1 MKQTQLILRALNEL
15 ETDAFGERLEG
26 SYLAGLWEGDGHIIL
41 PKQYPGSNKMHN
53 PILAITFSAENEPLV
68 QKLVECYGGRV
79 RRKRKE
85 EALVYIIGSHQN
97 LLKIV
102 SAMNGYLRTP
112 KIYEFNA
119 IVDYLNDKFN
129 AGLQRFDEDLR
140 TPISDNYWLAG
151 FLDADGGFK
160 IRYTA
165 KRVDQ
170 ITSAGRHTK
179 ERIEVKFAIEQRQ
192 FHPKTLLGF
201 EGIMR
206 FIADF
211 FTVNLRVSQ
220 HGGRSYWIVEVFS
233 IPKLQKLVD
242 YLSMYPLRTA
252 KFNDYKDWLQA
263 FQIVKDKLHLTE
275 PGKSE
280 IALLK
285 SRMNKR
291 RVVFDWNH
299 LKKSP

>member
-1 MKQTQLILRALNEL
+1 M
-15 ETDAFGERLEG
+15 
-26 SYLAGLWEGDGHIIL
+26 
-41 PKQYPGSNKMHN
+41 
-53 PILAITFSAENEPLV
+53 
-68 QKLVECYGGRV
+68 
-79 RRKRKE
+79 
-85 EALVYIIGSHQN
+85 
-97 LLKIV
+97 
-102 SAMNGYLRTP
+102 
-112 KIYEFNA
+112 
-119 IVDYLNDKFN
+119 
-129 AGLQRFDEDLR
+129 R

-165 KRVDQ
+165 KGVDQ
-170 ITSAGRHTK
+170 ITSPGRHTK
-179 ERIEVKFAIEQRQ
+179 ERIEVRFAIEQRK

-220 HGGRSYWIVEVFS
+220 HGGRSYWIVDVLS

-263 FQIVKDKLHLTE
+263 FQIMKDKLHLTE
-275 PGKSE
+275 SAKSE